1 MALILLLVF
10 ITITMYLHAIY
21 IRAIP
26 K

>member
-1 MALILLLVF
+1 MAFILLLVF
-10 ITITMYLHAIY
+10 ITITMYLYTIY